1 MSGAIAG
8 QFYPGDRMFD
18 TLTDS
23 FTSAIKK
30 IRFHDDE
37 KALKKALLELKKSLL
52 KADVHHKV
60 VKDLIAMV
68 ETDTKAAGIG
78 KDQFLDAMRQSLH
91 GLLNVKGS
99 QGFVFA
105 ANPPTVILMTG
116 LQGSGKTTTTG
127 KLALYLK
134 QQKKK
139 KVLVVAADL
148 QRLAAVEQ
156 LRQITAAIEV
166 DLYADDE
173 TKSPVEVVTAALK
186 SAKNS
191 LYDVVL
197 IDTAGRLAIDEAL
210 MGELKDVR
218 EAASPDEIF
227 YVADSMTGQD
237 AVRTAATFQEKI
249 GIDGVILSKYDG
261 DSKGGVA
268 LGIASQI
275 QVPLRFIGA
284 GEKMEDLEVFLPD
297 RIVNRLMGLGDIEGL
312 AEKTAGVI
320 DEKQAKKLT
329 QKIKKG
335 KFNFNDFI
343 EQMESMKKMGS
354 MKSLIGMI
362 PGMGDMS
369 KALKDMDLDNSQEIK
384 QIKAMVASMTPKERE
399 DPDLLNNSRKRRI
412 AKGCGMEQME
422 VNRALKQFKNA
433 AKMAK
438 RFSGKNGMKEMQR
451 MMGGMQGGGM
461 PGLPR

>member
-1 MSGAIAG
+1 V
-8 QFYPGDRMFD
+8 FD

-37 KALKKALLELKKSLL
+37 KALKKALTELKKALL
-52 KADVHHKV
+52 KADVHHKL
-60 VKDLIAMV
+60 VKDLLLAV
-68 ETDTKAAGIG
+68 ETSTKQAGIG
-78 KDQFLDAMRQSLH
+78 KDQFLQALQEHLNA
-91 GLLNVKGS
+91 LLDVGGNK
-99 QGFVFA
+99 GFVFA
-105 ANPPTVILMTG
+105 PNPPTVILMTG

-127 KLALYLK
+127 KLAHYLK
-134 QQKKK
+134 LKKK

-156 LRQITAAIEV
+156 LRQIAESIEV
-166 DLYADDE
+166 DFYADE
-173 TKSPVEVVTAALK
+173 STKSPVEVVKAALAHAKK
-186 SAKNS
+186 S
-191 LYDVVL
+191 LFDVVL

-210 MGELKDVR
+210 MQELAEVKT
-218 EAASPDEIF
+218 AATPDEIF

-237 AVRTAATFQEKI
+237 AVRTAASFKEQI

-268 LGIASQI
+268 LGIAAQV
-275 QVPLRFIGA
+275 QVPLRFIGI
-284 GEKMEDLEVFLPD
+284 GEKMPDIEVFIPE
-297 RIVNRLMGLGDIEGL
+297 RIVNRLMGLGDVEGL
-312 AEKTAGVI
+312 AEKTATVM

-335 KFNFNDFI
+335 QFNFNDFL

-362 PGMGDMS
+362 PGMGNMAG
-369 KALKDMDLDNSQEIK
+369 ALKDLDLDNSDEIK
-384 QIKAMVASMTPKERE
+384 SIKAMVSSMTRKERE
-399 DPDLLNNSRKRRI
+399 NPDLLNNSRKGRI
-412 AKGCGMEQME
+412 AKGCGMEIVE
-422 VNRALKQFKNA
+422 VNRVLKQFKNA

-438 RFSGKNGMKEMQR
+438 KFSGKKGMQDLQN
-451 MMGGMQGGGM
+451 MMSQMQGGGL
-461 PGLPR
+461 PGNFPR